1 MNIDPAILVHWIER
15 LGIPIILVIAFI
27 KGWIVPAYVYVQLE
41 KSEREFRSIA
51 LRFADQADRS
61 IKVNERLVEQ
71 NKP

>member
-1 MNIDPAILVHWIER
+1 MNIDPSVVIHWVER
-15 LGIPIILVIAFI
+15 LGIPAMLVIAFI

-41 KSEREFRSIA
+41 KSEREFRNIA

-71 NKP
+71 AKQ